1 MASVGQEGS
10 AVGEHTYKSRKQTE
24 LGKRLDLAGHAFE
37 LVVEP
42 PTASELHF
50 ASRDAVLEV
59 SDHSGN
65 DFIVARI
72 EVVNDRLGQAILTI

>member
-10 AVGEHTYKSRKQTE
+10 AVGEHTYKSRKHAE
-24 LGKRLDLAGHAFE
+24 LGKRLNLAGHPFE
-37 LVVEP
+37 VVVEP

-65 DFIVARI
+65 DLIDARY
-72 EVVNDRLGQAILTI
+72 ECGPRRDRAEA